1 MNEEALW
8 AAPQGSQNFLINQF
22 LMPTVGFIRFINA
35 LRRSGMASAFRRILD
50 RLWVHDIIS
59 LMGISADDVTQADLM
74 TIAKIPGS
82 LWPYF
87 QEYDPQSLD
96 CNQDADLIIQ
106 RTLEYGGW
114 EEIRWLVA
122 SYGTERIRKFLRLHG
137 ERLLSAP
144 TFIFWRKLLGVR
156 RWRRSPFRKEARQ
169 VWPF

>member
-1 MNEEALW
+1 
-8 AAPQGSQNFLINQF
+8 
-22 LMPTVGFIRFINA
+22 
-35 LRRSGMASAFRRILD
+35 
-50 RLWVHDIIS
+50 
-59 LMGISADDVTQADLM
+59 MGISADDVTQADLM